1 MASKFQIF
9 KCGKTGLTLEVL
21 TDGESCK
28 IECCGEPMEV
38 LTEKTVDALKEKHVP
53 IIKDGKVGVKIVVGA
68 IPHPMTNEHYIQWIE
83 VINKDYVN
91 RKYLKP
97 GEAPEAEFYV
107 PNQPGL
113 IVREYCNLH
122 GLWRG

>member
-1 MASKFQIF
+1 MASRFQIL

-21 TDGESCK
+21 TDGENCR
-28 IECCGEPMEV
+28 IECCGEPVEV
-38 LTEKTVDALKEKHVP
+38 LAEKTVDALKEKHVP
-53 IIKDGKVGVKIVVGA
+53 LIKDGKVGVKIVVGA
-68 IPHPMTNEHYIQWIE
+68 IAHPMTNEHYIQWIE
-83 VINKDYVN
+83 VINKNYVN

-113 IVREYCNLH
+113 IVRAYCNLH